1 MKNPYAWNTV
11 NPELCYGRD
20 ALLSELL
27 SGLPGSPR
35 YSFGVAGG
43 RRMGKTTLLRRVE
56 LELQA
61 GIDQWRAGGL
71 LVIPIYVDGL
81 VLPRPLAASD
91 VWVYL
96 LRGLQSALP
105 DQPLRAP
112 SPVDFSAFKQ
122 IVQPV
127 LINLPE
133 RPRIIVMFD
142 EIEPIVVCDWANG
155 FLGQWRALLSNT
167 PYLSEYFTAVFAGAR
182 EMTALQRDVGSPLMD
197 ILEWRSLRSLEYD
210 DACRLMQEPIGYAWP
225 SAFLQRAY
233 VETGGHPMLLQYVMQ
248 HVCAALPEAAEQSLE
263 QATARFARE
272 RGWQFGEWWER
283 YCTPAAQ
290 RIYARMPD
298 DGSQLPL
305 RQLTRE
311 FGLDEANDALE
322 ILQHVGLIVAEEDGF
337 AFRYSG
343 EMFRRWYRVYG
354 TLAESPMH
362 DPELY
367 ARLAKV
373 GSELADKYLSGW
385 RIYQADLPNYSSA
398 VGEMRDTLTL
408 LLDRIAP
415 DEQVSGEPGFR
426 LEPNEQKPTR
436 RQRVRYA
443 ARQLY
448 NIERTK
454 EIVSDYDL
462 LETAC
467 DQLAQLVTGA
477 YRAASGMTHTT
488 ATRERAYRALKQW
501 DSILAQLLSDT

>member
-1 MKNPYAWNTV
+1 
-11 NPELCYGRD
+11 
-20 ALLSELL
+20 
-27 SGLPGSPR
+27 
-35 YSFGVAGG
+35 
-43 RRMGKTTLLRRVE
+43 
-56 LELQA
+56 
-61 GIDQWRAGGL
+61 
-71 LVIPIYVDGL
+71 
-81 VLPRPLAASD
+81 
-91 VWVYL
+91 
-96 LRGLQSALP
+96 
-105 DQPLRAP
+105 
-112 SPVDFSAFKQ
+112 
-122 IVQPV
+122 
-127 LINLPE
+127 
-133 RPRIIVMFD
+133 
-142 EIEPIVVCDWANG
+142 
-155 FLGQWRALLSNT
+155 
-167 PYLSEYFTAVFAGAR
+167 
-182 EMTALQRDVGSPLMD
+182 
-197 ILEWRSLRSLEYD
+197 
-210 DACRLMQEPIGYAWP
+210 
-225 SAFLQRAY
+225 
-233 VETGGHPMLLQYVMQ
+233 
-248 HVCAALPEAAEQSLE
+248 
-263 QATARFARE
+263 
-272 RGWQFGEWWER
+272 
-283 YCTPAAQ
+283 
-290 RIYARMPD
+290 MPD